1 MFSLPPWWKRS
12 TPIFCHGR
20 SGSVV
25 GIIGSA
31 WFLFSLQHVVY
42 VVTISSICLLR
53 PGHHTESRALSRH
66 LRIPWC
72 PAWILSRM
80 SNRRD
85 EGMTILCC
93 FRRRSLWEVI
103 VVALSDQYGFN
114 GVFSF
119 VLSGQPL
126 IQNSNSFLHT
136 SSFCWWSLNS
146 SSILYV
152 DWKLSRMCETYK
164 CKSSLRRSSSF

>member
-31 WFLFSLQHVVY
+31 WFLFCLQYVVY
-42 VVTISSICLLR
+42 VVTISSICFLR

-85 EGMTILCC
+85 EGMTILWS

-103 VVALSDQYGFN
+103 VALSDQYGFN
-114 GVFSF
+114 STGCSV
-119 VLSGQPL
+119 VLSGQPS
-126 IQNSNSFLHT
+126 IQNSSSFLHT

-152 DWKLSRMCETYK
+152 AWKLSRMCETYK
-164 CKSSLRRSSSF
+164 F